1 MGKTRER
8 NTGRALLRVG
18 AVAGVVAGVA
28 VAFALPAAGLTQQ
41 AAQALG
47 ILAWAIVWWVL
58 RIFPEMV
65 TALIMAVLF
74 IAVAGI
80 PASTVF
86 ASFSGETWW
95 LLFAAFGL
103 GVGMKQSGLVT
114 RIAHFVLDRFP
125 ATFKAQTAA
134 IIASGTVIG
143 PLIPSMSA
151 KLAVITP
158 LSFGIG
164 ESLGYAPKSRAMN
177 GLFLASLTGVR
188 TVGPLFISACVI
200 GYALLAFY
208 PEEVQARFSM
218 AGWFLAA
225 LPWFLFVTIVNYL
238 AIVGLCSPDRARK
251 RKRRAGAAAGDDAG
265 SAAHGAVEGSRVG
278 ERSAAAGAQ
287 QTAADQQGMADV
299 QGAAAGRQGEATGQQ
314 SRVRQDLGPMSP
326 AEKKML
332 VIIVAT
338 VALWVLEPLHGI
350 PSVAV
355 GIAAVAAFLGLGV
368 CTLREF
374 REALNWENLLFI
386 GTAMGLATV
395 FSYTGIDSWV
405 VELVGPALQHLAFSP
420 FLFVAGIAL
429 VTVALRFVIAS
440 EMAFINIFMAFMAPM
455 ALSLGV
461 NPWVVGIAVYAM
473 VNPWF
478 MMYQNPIY
486 MAAFYSVDGRMVNH
500 GPMAA
505 YCGLYLA
512 ICLAGLMVSVPY
524 WMATGVYSL

>member
-1 MGKTRER
+1 MASQMNDKTKKK
-8 NTGRALLRVG
+8 LLYAG
-18 AVAGVVAGVA
+18 AAAGVA
-28 VAFALPAAGLTQQ
+28 VGVAAALALPAAGLSVQ

-47 ILAWAIVWWVL
+47 ILLWAIVWWVL
-58 RIFPEMV
+58 RVFPEMV

-80 PASTVF
+80 PMERVF

-103 GVGMKQSGLVT
+103 GVGMKASGLTT
-114 RIAHFVLDRFP
+114 RIAHVVLSRFP

-134 IIASGTVIG
+134 VIASGTVIG

-158 LSFGIG
+158 LAFGIG
-164 ESLGYAPKSRAMN
+164 ESLGYKPKSRQMN

-188 TVGPLFISACVI
+188 TVGPLFVSACVI

-208 PEEVQARFSM
+208 PEDVQARFNM
-218 AGWFLAA
+218 AGWFVAA
-225 LPWFLFVTIVNYL
+225 LPWFLFVTVVNY
-238 AIVGLCSPDRARK
+238 AVIVLLYGSKGERSRMRGRGAAR
-251 RKRRAGAAAGDDAG
+251 RGAQTAAAAGG
-265 SAAHGAVEGSRVG
+265 
-278 ERSAAAGAQ
+278 
-287 QTAADQQGMADV
+287 
-299 QGAAAGRQGEATGQQ
+299 AAGRGDVASDLASSERAAAKPHPTDEA
-314 SRVRQDLGPMSP
+314 DLGPMSP

-332 VIIVAT
+332 VIILAT

-355 GIAAVAAFLGLGV
+355 GVAGVAAFLGLRV
-368 CTLREF
+368 CTLKEF
-374 REALNWENLLFI
+374 RSSLNWENLVFI

-395 FSYTGIDSWV
+395 FSYTGIDTWV
-405 VELVGPALQHLAFSP
+405 VELVGPVMQHLAFSP
-420 FLFVAGIAL
+420 FAFVVGVAL
-429 VTVALRFVIAS
+429 ATVALRFIIAS

-455 ALSLGV
+455 AVSLGI

-500 GPMAA
+500 APMAA
-505 YCGLYLA
+505 YCAVYLA
-512 ICLAGLMVSVPY
+512 ICLAGLLVSVPY
-524 WMATGVYSL
+524 WMATGVYAL

>member
-1 MGKTRER
+1 MKKPEGKK
-8 NTGRALLRVG
+8 LLYFG
-18 AVAGVVAGVA
+18 AAGGVA
-28 VAFALPAAGLTQQ
+28 LGVALALALPAAGLSAQ

-65 TALIMAVLF
+65 TAFIMAALF
-74 IAVAGI
+74 IAVAGVPI
-80 PASTVF
+80 ETVF

-103 GVGMKQSGLVT
+103 GVGMKESGLTT
-114 RIAHFVLDRFP
+114 RIAHVVLSKFP
-125 ATFKAQTAA
+125 ATFKAQAIA

-164 ESLGYAPKSRAMN
+164 ESLGYKPKSREMN
-177 GLFLASLTGVR
+177 GLFLAALTGVR

-208 PEEVQARFSM
+208 PEDVQARFNM
-218 AGWFLAA
+218 VGWFLAA
-225 LPWFLFVTIVNYL
+225 LPWFVFVTVANYL
-238 AIVGLCSPDRARK
+238 AIVFMYGPKDG
-251 RKRRAGAAAGDDAG
+251 RRAGAAAGRG
-265 SAAHGAVEGSRVG
+265 AAE
-278 ERSAAAGAQ
+278 
-287 QTAADQQGMADV
+287 
-299 QGAAAGRQGEATGQQ
+299 AAGRAETEERPAAAERCDAEGGAHASPAADPDRAGKD
-314 SRVRQDLGPMSP
+314 DLGPMSD
-326 AEKKML
+326 AEKRML
-332 VIIVAT
+332 AVILAT
-338 VALWVLEPLHGI
+338 VALWVLEPVHGI
-350 PSVAV
+350 PSVVV
-355 GIAAVAAFLGLGV
+355 GLAGVAAFLGLRV

-374 REALNWENLLFI
+374 RAGLNWENLMFI

-395 FSYTGIDSWV
+395 FSHTGIDTWV
-405 VELVGPALQHLAFSP
+405 VGLVGPALEHLAFSP
-420 FLFVAGIAL
+420 FAFVAGIAL
-429 VTVALRFVIAS
+429 ATVALRFIIAS

-455 ALSLGV
+455 AVSLGV
-461 NPWVVGIAVYAM
+461 NPWVVGFAVYAM

-500 GPMAA
+500 APMAV
-505 YCGLYLA
+505 YCGIYLA
-512 ICLAGLMVSVPY
+512 ICLAGLMLSIPC
-524 WMATGVYSL
+524 WSATGVYAL

>member
-1 MGKTRER
+1 MARDADFFKLMLKY
-8 NTGRALLRVG
+8 AG
-18 AVAGVVAGVA
+18 AAAGVMLGV
-28 VAFALPAAGLTQQ
+28 VLAFALPAAGLSIQ
-41 AAQALG
+41 AAQAMG
-47 ILAWAIVWWVL
+47 ILIWAIVWWVL

-65 TALIMAVLF
+65 TAFIMAVLF

-80 PASTVF
+80 PTETVF
-86 ASFSGETWW
+86 ASFAGETWW

-103 GVGMKQSGLVT
+103 GVGMKESGLVT
-114 RIAHFVLDRFP
+114 RIAHVVLSKFP
-125 ATFKAQTAA
+125 ATFKAQAIA

-164 ESLGYAPKSRAMN
+164 ESLGYKPKSREMN
-177 GLFLASLTGVR
+177 GLFLAALTGVR

-208 PEEVQARFSM
+208 PEDVQAHFNM
-218 AGWFLAA
+218 VNWFIAA
-225 LPWFLFVTIVNYL
+225 LPWFVIVTVANYL
-238 AIVGLCSPDRARK
+238 VIVFMYGPREERDRDGRSAHDERARMMREAASAEETSASK
-251 RKRRAGAAAGDDAG
+251 PHPAGKD
-265 SAAHGAVEGSRVG
+265 
-278 ERSAAAGAQ
+278 
-287 QTAADQQGMADV
+287 
-299 QGAAAGRQGEATGQQ
+299 
-314 SRVRQDLGPMSP
+314 DLGPMSV

-332 VIIVAT
+332 VIILAT

-350 PSVAV
+350 PSVAI
-355 GIAAVAAFLGLGV
+355 GIAGVAAFLGLRV
-368 CTLREF
+368 CTLRAF
-374 REALNWENLLFI
+374 RASLNWESLLFI

-395 FSYTGIDSWV
+395 FSYTGIDAWV
-405 VELVGPALQHLAFSP
+405 VELVGPMMEHLAFSP
-420 FLFVAGIAL
+420 FAFVTGIAL
-429 VTVALRFVIAS
+429 ATVLLRFVIAS

-455 ALSLGV
+455 AVSLGI
-461 NPWVVGIAVYAM
+461 NPWVVGFAVYSM

-505 YCGLYLA
+505 YCGIYLG
-512 ICLAGLMVSVPY
+512 ICLVGLLASIPY
-524 WMATGVYSL
+524 WMATGIYAL

>member
-1 MGKTRER
+1 M
-8 NTGRALLRVG
+8 
-18 AVAGVVAGVA
+18 
-28 VAFALPAAGLTQQ
+28 
-41 AAQALG
+41 G
-47 ILAWAIVWWVL
+47 ILVWAIVWWVL

-65 TALIMAVLF
+65 TAFIMAVLF
-74 IAVAGI
+74 IVVAGV
-80 PASTVF
+80 PTETVF

-103 GVGMKQSGLVT
+103 GVGMKESRLTT
-114 RIAHFVLDRFP
+114 RIAHVVLSRFP

-164 ESLGYAPKSRAMN
+164 ESLGYKPKSRPMN

-188 TVGPLFISACVI
+188 TVGPLFVSACVI
-200 GYALLAFY
+200 GYALLGFY
-208 PEEVQARFSM
+208 PEDVQARFNM
-218 AGWFLAA
+218 VNWFLAA
-225 LPWFLFVTIVNYL
+225 LPWFVFVTVANYAVIVLRY
-238 AIVGLCSPDRARK
+238 GPKGGRDARS
-251 RKRRAGAAAGDDAG
+251 AGDAAPEDGAAR
-265 SAAHGAVEGSRVG
+265 AASGG
-278 ERSAAAGAQ
+278 
-287 QTAADQQGMADV
+287 
-299 QGAAAGRQGEATGQQ
+299 GAATGA
-314 SRVRQDLGPMSP
+314 SARSGDLGPMSG

-332 VIIVAT
+332 VVILAT
-338 VALWVLEPLHGI
+338 VALWILEPLHGI

-355 GIAAVAAFLGLGV
+355 GIAGVAAFLGLKV
-368 CTLREF
+368 CTLRQF
-374 REALNWENLLFI
+374 RSGLNWENLMFI

-395 FSYTGIDSWV
+395 FSYTGIDTWV
-405 VELVGPALQHLAFSP
+405 VNLVGPVLQHLAWSP

-440 EMAFINIFMAFMAPM
+440 EMAFINIFMAFMVPM

-461 NPWVVGIAVYAM
+461 NPWVVGFAVYAM

-486 MAAFYSVDGRMVNH
+486 LAAFYSVDGRMVNH

-505 YCGLYLA
+505 YCGIYLA
-512 ICLAGLMVSVPY
+512 ICLAGLLLSVPY
-524 WMATGVYSL
+524 WMATGVYAL

>member
-1 MGKTRER
+1 MASQMNDKTKKK
-8 NTGRALLRVG
+8 LLYAG
-18 AVAGVVAGVA
+18 AAAGVA
-28 VAFALPAAGLTQQ
+28 VGVATALALPAAGLSAQ

-47 ILAWAIVWWVL
+47 ILLWAIVWWVL
-58 RIFPEMV
+58 RVFPEMV

-80 PASTVF
+80 PVETVF

-103 GVGMKQSGLVT
+103 GVGMKASGLTT
-114 RIAHFVLDRFP
+114 RIAHVVLSRFP

-158 LSFGIG
+158 LAFGIG
-164 ESLGYAPKSRAMN
+164 ESLGYKPKSRQMN
-177 GLFLASLTGVR
+177 GLFLASLIGVR
-188 TVGPLFISACVI
+188 TVGPLFVSACVI

-208 PEEVQARFSM
+208 PEDVQARFNM
-218 AGWFLAA
+218 AGWFVAA
-225 LPWFLFVTIVNYL
+225 LPWFLFVTVVNY
-238 AIVGLCSPDRARK
+238 AVIVLLYGPKGERRQKRGRSDAR
-251 RKRRAGAAAGDDAG
+251 RGAQAAAEAGGAAGCGD
-265 SAAHGAVEGSRVG
+265 VEPDPASS
-278 ERSAAAGAQ
+278 ERAAAKPHPS
-287 QTAADQQGMADV
+287 D
-299 QGAAAGRQGEATGQQ
+299 EA
-314 SRVRQDLGPMSP
+314 DLGPMSA

-332 VIIVAT
+332 VIILAT

-355 GIAAVAAFLGLGV
+355 GVAGVAAFLGLRV
-368 CTLREF
+368 CTLKEF
-374 REALNWENLLFI
+374 RSSLNWENLVFI

-395 FSYTGIDSWV
+395 FSYTGIDTWV
-405 VELVGPALQHLAFSP
+405 VELVGPALEHLAFSP

-440 EMAFINIFMAFMAPM
+440 EMAFINIFMVFMAPM
-455 ALSLGV
+455 AISLGI

-500 GPMAA
+500 APMAA
-505 YCGLYLA
+505 YCAVYLA
-512 ICLAGLMVSVPY
+512 ICLAGLLMSVPY
-524 WMATGVYSL
+524 WMATGVYAL